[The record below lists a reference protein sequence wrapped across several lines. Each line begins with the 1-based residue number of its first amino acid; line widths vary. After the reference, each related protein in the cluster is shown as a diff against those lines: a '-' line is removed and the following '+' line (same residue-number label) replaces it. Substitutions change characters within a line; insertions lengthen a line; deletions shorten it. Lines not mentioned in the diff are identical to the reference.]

1 LPPSRLEDRCL
12 RVRLTLLTLGCGS
25 GSGTK
30 SGSSGAASVGAPA
43 GKVAGI
49 AYTVTSARGVTKIG
63 NASDGI
69 TKSKQGKFV
78 LVELALTNTT
88 KRTYTFAAPE
98 TAWITTKNGKRYDPV
113 TEIGTSLGDD
123 DLFSAQLAPGEKRK
137 GKLAFDLPA
146 AELSGAILHIEEEL
160 IDDKN
165 TLKVDLGL

>member
-1 LPPSRLEDRCL
+1 MPTRSAALATMIG
-12 RVRLTLLTLGCGS
+12 LTLLTLGCGS
-25 GSGTK
+25 QSGTK

-43 GKVAGI
+43 GKVSGI
-49 AYTVTSARGVTKIG
+49 AYTVTSARAVTKIG
-63 NASDGI
+63 SASDGI

-98 TAWITTKNGKRYDPV
+98 TVWITTKNAKRYDPA

-165 TLKVDLGL
+165 KLKVDLGL